1 MLQLVNALDS
11 KNPKYLRQLKRLF
24 KQAFP
29 RFERK
34 PWWLLQRT
42 AAAGQAELLAVCDS
56 NQPGRFCGLTIC
68 LFWQDLVL
76 LDYFAVCPQQ
86 RNQGLGRQILP
97 LLRQRYAGR
106 RLLLET
112 ERPGSPHTNYADCC
126 RRLRFYAAC
135 GLQNTGRVPVRQRI
149 SAALGAVPTAALAA
163 RTNAAN
169 AHFCGILW
177 ALQRPVWRTHRLAAE
192 YQRN

>member
-56 NQPGRFCGLTIC
+56 NQPGRFCGLAIC

-112 ERPGSPHTNYADCC
+112 ERPGSPHTPIVA
-126 RRLRFYAAC
+126 AAC
-135 GLQNTGRVPVRQRI
+135 AFTRPAAYKTPAWPCACTSANICCFGRRANRCPRSQN
-149 SAALGAVPTAALAA
+149 
-163 RTNAAN
+163 
-169 AHFCGILW
+169 
-177 ALQRPVWRTHRLAAE
+177 
-192 YQRN
+192 

>member
-56 NQPGRFCGLTIC
+56 NQPGRFCGLAIC

-97 LLRQRYAGR
+97 LLRRPPLVAGNRTSRQPAHQLR
-106 RLLLET
+106 RLLPPLALLRGLRLT
-112 ERPGSPHTNYADCC
+112 KHRP
-126 RRLRFYAAC
+126 
-135 GLQNTGRVPVRQRI
+135 GRVPVRQRI